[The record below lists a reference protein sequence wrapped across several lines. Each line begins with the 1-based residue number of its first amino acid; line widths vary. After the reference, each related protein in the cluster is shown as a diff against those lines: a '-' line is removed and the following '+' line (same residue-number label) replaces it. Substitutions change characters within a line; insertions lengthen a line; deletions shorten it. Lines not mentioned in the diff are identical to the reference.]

1 MFSLVLIII
10 YLAFISLGLPDP
22 LLGSVWPIMHAELGV
37 PLSYMG
43 ILSMIIAMGTV
54 VSSFMTGV
62 LVRKM
67 GTGRLTAVSVLL
79 TAIAMF
85 GFCTSDSFLMLCLWG
100 VPYGLG
106 AGAVDAALNNYVAV
120 NYAAKHM
127 SWLHCFWGVGTMVS
141 PYIMGYVLMQG
152 NSWNGGYF
160 AVAVLQVVLAVIIF
174 ASLPKWKKDSVS
186 TENETETPHLGI
198 KAVLK
203 TKGVPYMLM
212 AFFCYCALESTAG
225 MWASSYLCVYKG
237 VTEERAATYAALF
250 YMGIT
255 FGRLVSGFV
264 TERLGDKR
272 LIRIGLGILSGAII
286 LIAVDRSGYVLS
298 MVGIFLTGLGCAPI
312 YPSMI
317 HATPDCFGKEI
328 SLSLVGMQLASAYL
342 GVNLM
347 PTLFGFLSD
356 NLWNGLYPFYLM
368 FFAILLIVMI
378 ERTLT
383 FGGRGKKDI
392 TT

>member
-1 MFSLVLIII
+1 MFSCVLIII

-22 LLGSVWPIMHAELGV
+22 LLGSVWPIMHGELGV

-67 GTGRLTAVSVLL
+67 GTGRLTAISVLL
-79 TAIAMF
+79 TAVAMF
-85 GFCTSDSFLMLCLWG
+85 GFCTSDSFLMLCAWG
-100 VPYGLG
+100 IPYGLG

-127 SWLHCFWGVGTMVS
+127 SWLHCFWGVGTMAS

-152 NSWNGGYF
+152 QSWNHGYF
-160 AVAVLQVVLAVIIF
+160 AVAVLQVVLAMIIF
-174 ASLPKWKKDSVS
+174 GSIPKWKKDNASAEDEEM
-186 TENETETPHLGI
+186 TTHL
-198 KAVLK
+198 KMKEVLK
-203 TKGVPYMLM
+203 IAGVPYMLM
-212 AFFCYCALESTAG
+212 AFFCYCALEATAG

-237 VTEERAATYAALF
+237 VAEERAATYAAMF

-264 TERLGDKR
+264 TDRLGDKR
-272 LIRIGLGILSGAII
+272 LIRIGLCILSGAIV
-286 LIAVDRSGYVLS
+286 LIAVERSGYVLS
-298 MVGIFLTGLGCAPI
+298 LVGIFLVGLGCAPI
-312 YPSMI
+312 YPSLI
-317 HATPDCFGKEI
+317 HATPDCFGREV
-328 SLSLVGMQLASAYL
+328 SASLVGMQLASAYL

-368 FFAILLIVMI
+368 LFAILLIVML
-378 ERTLT
+378 ECTLHIAE
-383 FGGRGKKDI
+383 KKKH
-392 TT
+392 TVMK